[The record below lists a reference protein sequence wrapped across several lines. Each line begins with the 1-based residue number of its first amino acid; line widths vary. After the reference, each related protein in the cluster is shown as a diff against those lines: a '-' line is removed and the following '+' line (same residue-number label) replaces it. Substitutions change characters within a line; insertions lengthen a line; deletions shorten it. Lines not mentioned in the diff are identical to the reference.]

1 MRYPERRIWA
11 VWQPHTYTRTQTLFA
26 EFSRAFKD
34 ADEVIVSEVYASR
47 EPRQDFTSAEVVSAM
62 PHASARYIA
71 TLKEISRYL
80 IKQLQPGD
88 VLLVLSAGDANQIST
103 DVLAGLKE
111 R

>member
-1 MRYPERRIWA
+1 
-11 VWQPHTYTRTQTLFA
+11 
-26 EFSRAFKD
+26 
-34 ADEVIVSEVYASR
+34 
-47 EPRQDFTSAEVVSAM
+47 M

-80 IKQLQPGD
+80 IKNLQPGD

-103 DVLAGLKE
+103 DVLAGLLE